1 MTTTAEKEYIISILA
16 KNNPGVLLRISGL
29 FSRRCYNILS
39 IVAAQTENTE
49 YSRILIVVQGDDR
62 IVRQV
67 DKQVSKLVDIEQVDV
82 LDPKSAVVREHLL
95 IKVERTM
102 QNSEKLVEMANVFH
116 ANILSVEAN
125 TMILEL
131 TGDATTINSF
141 IELYNPYHV
150 LKILRTGAMAMPKC
164 SNNPACRRSPT
175 GCIRLHPESQPTIGP
190 VAKPGRNFDD

>member
-1 MTTTAEKEYIISILA
+1 MTNTAEKEYIISILA
-16 KNNPGVLLRISGL
+16 KNNPGVLLRIAGL

-82 LDPKSAVVREHLL
+82 LDPKNAVVREHLL
-95 IKVERTM
+95 IEVERTL

-116 ANILSVEAN
+116 ANVLSVETN

-141 IELYNPYHV
+141 IELYSPYHV
-150 LKILRTGAMAMPKC
+150 LKILRTGAMAMPK
-164 SNNPACRRSPT
+164 
-175 GCIRLHPESQPTIGP
+175 
-190 VAKPGRNFDD
+190 

>member
-82 LDPKSAVVREHLL
+82 LD
-95 IKVERTM
+95 
-102 QNSEKLVEMANVFH
+102 

-150 LKILRTGAMAMPKC
+150 LKILRTGAMAMPK
-164 SNNPACRRSPT
+164 
-175 GCIRLHPESQPTIGP
+175 
-190 VAKPGRNFDD
+190 

>member
-1 MTTTAEKEYIISILA
+1 MTNTAEKEYIISILA
-16 KNNPGVLLRISGL
+16 KNNPGVLLRIAGL

-82 LDPKSAVVREHLL
+82 LDPKNAVVREHLL
-95 IKVERTM
+95 IKVERTL

-116 ANILSVEAN
+116 ANVLSVETN

-141 IELYNPYHV
+141 IELYSLYHV
-150 LKILRTGAMAMPKC
+150 LKILRTGAMAMPK
-164 SNNPACRRSPT
+164 
-175 GCIRLHPESQPTIGP
+175 
-190 VAKPGRNFDD
+190 